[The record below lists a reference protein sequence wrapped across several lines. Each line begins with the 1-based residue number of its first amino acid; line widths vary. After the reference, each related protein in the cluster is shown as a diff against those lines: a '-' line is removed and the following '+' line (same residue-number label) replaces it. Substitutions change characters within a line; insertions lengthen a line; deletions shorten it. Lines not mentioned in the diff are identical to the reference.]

1 MILAWHLNLNKVE
14 PYHLAEIHNYLSDKF
29 VNIGLIFMLHAMAFV
44 TFSLNKI
51 VESLFRSLMTDRINH
66 ASQEQ

>member
-1 MILAWHLNLNKVE
+1 
-14 PYHLAEIHNYLSDKF
+14 
-29 VNIGLIFMLHAMAFV
+29 MLHAMAFV

-51 VESLFRSLMTDRINH
+51 VESLLMTDRINH

>member
-1 MILAWHLNLNKVE
+1 M
-14 PYHLAEIHNYLSDKF
+14 KF

-51 VESLFRSLMTDRINH
+51 VESLFHSLMTDRINH

>member
-1 MILAWHLNLNKVE
+1 
-14 PYHLAEIHNYLSDKF
+14 
-29 VNIGLIFMLHAMAFV
+29 MLHAMAFV

-51 VESLFRSLMTDRINH
+51 VESLFHSLMTDRINH